1 MSTNIEIIP
10 RLYITSNLCNNNIM
24 ANIITI
30 NSEETIKTKNKVLDI
45 KIDINDIYIQSSNEQ
60 LKKDYIK
67 YNLINEFIETS
78 FKDRMNII
86 IYSED
91 LLIAILICMEFLTK
105 YLDINFI
112 ESVYYIC
119 KKLNININK
128 LPKKI
133 LFDLFNY
140 TK

>member
-1 MSTNIEIIP
+1 MSTIIEIIP
-10 RLYITSNLCNNNIM
+10 RLYITSNLCNNIM
-24 ANIITI
+24 GNIITI
-30 NSEETIKTKNKVLDI
+30 NNEEIIKTTCKILDI
-45 KIDINDIYIQSSNEQ
+45 KLDINDIYIQSSNEQ
-60 LKKDYIK
+60 SNKNYIK
-67 YNLINEFIETS
+67 YDLINEFIEMS
-78 FKDRMNII
+78 FENRMNII

-91 LLIAILICMEFLTK
+91 LLIAILISMQFLSK
-105 YLDINFI
+105 YLDISFI

-119 KKLNININK
+119 KKLNIDIDK